1 MKNIMSNFSQYGSPI
16 FRQLSDDQ
24 LQEIHFASL
33 EILERTGVRLYLQEA
48 VDILK
53 KAGARVFD
61 DNRVCIP
68 SHLVEWA
75 LKTVPKRVVLCDR
88 EGNRVIPLEGNK
100 SFFGPGSDCLNII
113 DHRTGERRKTQISDV
128 VDAMKVCESLPN
140 IDFVMS
146 MFHPWDVPGPVLD
159 RFQMEV
165 MLSHT
170 RKPIVFVTPNFEGC
184 IDCVEMAEAVAGG
197 PIELRQHPFIGCYI
211 NVSSD
216 LKHNK
221 EALQKLLYLA
231 EKGIPT
237 TYTSDS
243 QRGATSPVTRAGA
256 LALTGAGHMVGLVL
270 SQLMREGAP
279 FIWGAWQQAL
289 DLRTQI
295 VPYADPDTKGLGA
308 AQAHYYGLPYFGM
321 AGCSDA
327 KVLDAQAGAEAGMS
341 LLIDAL
347 SGANLIHDLGYLE
360 SGLTGS
366 LQLLVICDELVG
378 WIRSFMQGT
387 EVNADT
393 LAIDVIDE
401 VGPDGHFLESDHTLK
416 HFKNDWRSNLL
427 DRQNYESWAEAG
439 RKSILETAGEKVE
452 EILNNESAMVL
463 PQEIQKKIRSIRE
476 RAEASARAE

>member
-1 MKNIMSNFSQYGSPI
+1 MKNIMSNFSQYGSPL
-16 FRQLSDDQ
+16 FRQLTDDQ
-24 LQEIHFASL
+24 LQEIHFGSL
-33 EILERTGVRLYLQEA
+33 EILERTGVRLYFQEA
-48 VDILK
+48 VDTLK
-53 KAGARVFD
+53 KAGAYVFD
-61 DNRVCIP
+61 GNRVCIP

-75 LKTVPKRVVLCDR
+75 FKSVPKRVVLCDR

-113 DHRTGERRKTQISDV
+113 DHRTGERRKTRISDV

-146 MFHPWDVPGPVLD
+146 MFLPWDVPAPVLD

-165 MLSHT
+165 MLSYT
-170 RKPIVFVTPNFEGC
+170 RKPIVFVTPDFEGC
-184 IDCVEMAEAVAGG
+184 VDCVEMAEAVAGG
-197 PIELRQHPFIGCYI
+197 PVELRQNPFIGCYI

-221 EALQKLLYLA
+221 EALQKLMYLA

-279 FIWGAWQQAL
+279 FIWGAWQQSL
-289 DLRTQI
+289 DMRTLI
-295 VPYADPDTKGLGA
+295 VPYAYPETRGLGA
-308 AQAHYYGLPYFGM
+308 AQAHYYGLPYFGL

-327 KVLDAQAGAEAGMS
+327 KVLDGQAGAEAGMS

-366 LQLLVICDELVG
+366 LQLLVICDEIVG
-378 WIRSFMQGT
+378 WIKNFMKGT
-387 EVNADT
+387 EVNTDT

-401 VGPDGHFLESDHTLK
+401 VGPDGHFLECDHTLQ
-416 HFKNDWRSNLL
+416 HFKNDWYPDLM
-427 DRQNYESWAEAG
+427 DRHSYEDWENAG
-439 RKSILETAGEKVE
+439 SKSIVETSREKVE
-452 EILNNESAMVL
+452 KILNNESSWIL
-463 PQEIQKKIRSIRE
+463 PQEIQEKIRNIRE
-476 RAEASARAE
+476 RAEASAR

>member
-1 MKNIMSNFSQYGSPI
+1 MKNIMGNFSQYGSPI

-33 EILERTGVRLYLQEA
+33 EILERTGVRLHLQEA

-61 DNRVCIP
+61 DNRICIP

-88 EGNRVIPLEGNK
+88 EGNRVLPLEGNK

-113 DHRTGERRKTQISDV
+113 DHLTGERRKTRISDI

-146 MFHPWDVPGPVLD
+146 MFLPWDVPGPVLD

-170 RKPIVFVTPNFEGC
+170 RKPIVFVTPGFEGC
-184 IDCVEMAEAVAGG
+184 IDCVEMAETVAGG
-197 PIELRQHPFIGCYI
+197 PVELRQNPFIGCYI

-216 LKHNK
+216 LIHNK
-221 EALQKLLYLA
+221 DALQKLLYLA

-243 QRGATSPVTRAGA
+243 QRGATAPVTRAGA

-270 SQLMREGAP
+270 SQLVREGAP
-279 FIWGAWQQAL
+279 FIWGAWQQNL
-289 DLRTQI
+289 DLRTLI
-295 VPYADPDTKGLGA
+295 IPYADPDTKGLGA
-308 AQAHYYGLPYFGM
+308 AQAHYYGLPYFGL

-378 WIRSFMQGT
+378 WIRNFMQGT
-387 EVNADT
+387 EINADT
-393 LAIDVIDE
+393 LALDVIDE
-401 VGPDGHFLESDHTLK
+401 VGPDGHFLASDHTLK
-416 HFKNDWRSNLL
+416 HYKKDWHSTLL
-427 DRQNYESWAEAG
+427 DRQNYDNWAAAG
-439 RKSILETAGEKVE
+439 NKDILETAAEKVE

-463 PQEIQKKIRSIRE
+463 PPEIQQKIRSIRQ
-476 RAEASARAE
+476 RAEASARSK